1 MNTKRHRKRRNT
13 KRKLFRKTKNRSRL
27 KGGMSAKNSILAFS
41 AAQAGKAV
49 LLAQLKNKLNTVNIK
64 IRQLQSS
71 RLRKQPKQLEKSLS
85 EKNKLQEQI
94 YDYEQGYKYVTQLLQ
109 EHEKLNQLIEKI
121 NKEYTCVNN
130 QQANSLETSIAKI
143 LNRS

>member
-1 MNTKRHRKRRNT
+1 MNTKRYRKRRNK
-13 KRKLFRKTKNRSRL
+13 KRKIFRKTKNRSRL
-27 KGGMSAKNSILAFS
+27 KGGMSAKNSILASS

-94 YDYEQGYKYVTQLLQ
+94 YDYEQGYKYLTQLLI
-109 EHEKLNQLIEKI
+109 EHEKLNHLIEKI
-121 NKEYTCVNN
+121 NNEYTCVNN
-130 QQANSLETSIAKI
+130 EQANLLETSIAKI
-143 LNRS
+143 LNRN

>member
-1 MNTKRHRKRRNT
+1 
-13 KRKLFRKTKNRSRL
+13 
-27 KGGMSAKNSILAFS
+27 MSAKNSILAFS

-85 EKNKLQEQI
+85 EKKNYKNK
-94 YDYEQGYKYVTQLLQ
+94 YMTMNKD
-109 EHEKLNQLIEKI
+109 I
-121 NKEYTCVNN
+121 N
-130 QQANSLETSIAKI
+130 I
-143 LNRS
+143 

>member
-1 MNTKRHRKRRNT
+1 MVLENIWVIWVVIIYNISKYKCIQKKKKDNIKTKIISQN
-13 KRKLFRKTKNRSRL
+13 KNRSRL

-71 RLRKQPKQLEKSLS
+71 RLRKQPK
-85 EKNKLQEQI
+85 
-94 YDYEQGYKYVTQLLQ
+94 
-109 EHEKLNQLIEKI
+109 
-121 NKEYTCVNN
+121 
-130 QQANSLETSIAKI
+130 
-143 LNRS
+143 

>member
-1 MNTKRHRKRRNT
+1 MNTKRYKKRRN
-13 KRKLFRKTKNRSRL
+13 KKQKIFRKTKNRSRL
-27 KGGMSAKNSILAFS
+27 KGGMSVKNYILAS
-41 AAQAGKAV
+41 NTVQAGKAV
-49 LLAQLKNKLNTVNIK
+49 LLAQLNNKLNTVNIK

-71 RLRKQPKQLEKSLS
+71 KLHKQPKQLEKSLS

-94 YDYEQGYKYVTQLLQ
+94 YDYERGYKYLTQLLI

-121 NKEYTCVNN
+121 NKQYTCVNN
-130 QQANSLETSIAKI
+130 QQANSLETSITKI

>member
-27 KGGMSAKNSILAFS
+27 KGGMSVKNSILAS
-41 AAQAGKAV
+41 SVAQAGKAV
-49 LLAQLKNKLNTVNIK
+49 LLAQLNNKLNTINIK
-64 IRQLQSS
+64 IRQLQNSK
-71 RLRKQPKQLEKSLS
+71 LRKQPKQLEKSLS
-85 EKNKLQEQI
+85 EKKKIQEQI
-94 YDYEQGYKYVTQLLQ
+94 YDYERGYKYLTQLLQ
-109 EHEKLNQLIEKI
+109 EHEKLNHLIEKI

-130 QQANSLETSIAKI
+130 LQANSLETSIAKI